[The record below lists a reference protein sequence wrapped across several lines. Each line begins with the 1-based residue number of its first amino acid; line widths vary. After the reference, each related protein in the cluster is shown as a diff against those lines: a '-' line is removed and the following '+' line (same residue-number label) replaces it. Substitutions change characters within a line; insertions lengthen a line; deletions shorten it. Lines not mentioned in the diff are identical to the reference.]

1 MNGKLRVAYLIDTIE
16 PNFGGT
22 ETQLVR
28 LLERIDRQQFQPYL
42 CFLRDSAWFQNNRD
56 LVPQVNVD
64 FRSFYSLTS
73 WKNFFRFVRF
83 LRDERVDVLQT
94 QFRDSNI
101 LGTFAAKLA
110 GIGNLIGTRRNQ
122 GYWLNRVELLILR
135 LLNPLADYFIVNS
148 GSVQKYVETVER
160 VSSRKIER
168 IYNGVILDAFRDDPD
183 EARRTIRGE
192 LGIPDGAPVVV
203 LVGNLR
209 PVKGID
215 VLLNAIGSIHA
226 DFPAAR
232 VIVVGEGDERTA
244 LTELRDRLNLTDT
257 VQLIGNRKDVPRVLM
272 ASDIGVLSSHSEGL
286 SNAIIEY
293 MAAGLP
299 VVCTDVGGN
308 TEMVE
313 DEVNGFVVP
322 AGDSAAMAAALAK
335 LLSDPERARTLGQRG
350 QRRAEDMFDINR
362 CVERTQALYRRLA
375 GVPQTQVTQ

>member
-1 MNGKLRVAYLIDTIE
+1 MNSKLRVAYLIDTIE

-28 LLERIDRQQFQPYL
+28 LIERIDRQKFEPYL
-42 CFLRDSAWFQNNRD
+42 CFLRDSAWFQQNRS
-56 LVPQVNVD
+56 LAPQVNID
-64 FRSFYSLTS
+64 FQSFYSLRS
-73 WKNFFRFVRF
+73 WWNFLRFVVF
-83 LRDERVDVLQT
+83 LRRERIDILQT

-110 GIGNLIGTRRNQ
+110 GVGSLIGTRRNQ

-148 GSVQKYVETVER
+148 GSVQHYVESVEH
-160 VSSRKIER
+160 VPGRKIER
-168 IYNGVILDAFRDDPD
+168 IYNGVMLDAFRDNAVEARRAIRQSLAIPD
-183 EARRTIRGE
+183 EAMVI
-192 LGIPDGAPVVV
+192 V

-215 VLLNAIGSIHA
+215 VFLDAIGRIA
-226 DFPAAR
+226 RQFPSAR
-232 VIVVGEGDERTA
+232 VLIVGEGDERQR
-244 LTELRDRLNLTDT
+244 LTQMRDETGLRDS
-257 VQLIGNRKDVPRVLM
+257 VQFLGNRTDVPRLLM

-313 DEVNGFVVP
+313 DGHNGCVVP
-322 AGDSAAMAAALAK
+322 AGDSTAMAAALQK
-335 LLSDPERARTLGQRG
+335 LLADPAAVRAMGQRG
-350 QRRAEDMFDINR
+350 RQRAQDMFDINS
-362 CVERTQALYRRLA
+362 CVARSEGLYQRLC
-375 GVPQTQVTQ
+375 GTHH